1 MRHMDLQ
8 DLASLQLS
16 VNTAA
21 DFCAITD
28 LSVYFASETT
38 QAGAIVAN
46 VLDVNVSSRIDSL
59 EASIRDYQTACST
72 QFSLLQ
78 QTFANVASGDSQ
90 SAGGGSQ
97 SAGGGG
103 QSAGGGG
110 QSTNSVADSLP
121 TGLGDSGFVIV
132 DVAKSG
138 FFKARAGGIGS
149 TGIKRQR
156 GLQESDSRK
165 DLLAYDY
172 NLVAAMAKIANDS
185 NPMRYVG
192 LNNQVCIVLPQR
204 VSVPIKYAQVYLAKT
219 NPRITNCFR
228 YS

>member
-21 DFCAITD
+21 DFCAIAD
-28 LSVYFASETT
+28 LSVFFASETT

-97 SAGGGG
+97 SAG
-103 QSAGGGG
+103 
-110 QSTNSVADSLP
+110 SVADSLP
-121 TGLGDSGFVIV
+121 AGQGDGGFAIV

-138 FFKARAGGIGS
+138 FFNARFKPRAGGIGR
-149 TGIKRQR
+149 TGIERQR

-172 NLVAAMAKIANDS
+172 NLVTEMSKIANDS